1 MAMTEERIHTLVLTG
16 DAGIKSAHEVA
27 DILRKA
33 IECYARIEVD
43 TQTLSVAD
51 VTTVQTLIS
60 AHTSAQALDK
70 QLTLLAP
77 FGGPLQAVLEQAGFL
92 TPGQEHARFW
102 SPHSDQPAGH

>member
-1 MAMTEERIHTLVLTG
+1 MAMTEERTHMLALTG

-27 DILRKA
+27 FSLREA
-33 IECYARIEVD
+33 IEQHARIEVD

-60 AHTSAQALDK
+60 AHVAARALNK

-77 FGGPLQAVLEQAGFL
+77 LAEPLQAVLEQAGFL
-92 TPGQEHARFW
+92 SPEQEHLSFW